1 MSLQTHDD
9 DLVITGALY
18 AGNLVQ
24 GSLTVTPTPSTP
36 TSIEVEGLNLRG
48 EGEVLGFA
56 TANTTVPGLRV
67 LEVSVSNVT
76 ANGMTIWIYRTNNY
90 PTIIRWFMW
99 RERT

>member
-1 MSLQTHDD
+1 MTETHDD

-18 AGNLVQ
+18 AGNVAQ
-24 GSLTVTPTPSTP
+24 GSLTVTPTPNTP
-36 TSIEVEGLNLRG
+36 TSVEVSGLNLRG
-48 EGEVLGFA
+48 EGEVLGYA

-67 LEVSVSNVT
+67 VEVGVRGVT
-76 ANGMTIWIYRTNNY
+76 EHGMTIWLYRTNNY